1 MSKFSVEFYK
11 NEKGEKPAKEF
22 ILSQNAKMKA
32 KLFGVVDLLEEYG
45 NQLKMPYSKPI
56 GDGIF
61 EIRAKIGSDISR
73 ILYFFYYEGR
83 IIMTNG
89 FTKKT
94 QKTPPEQIEKAKRY
108 RQMFLERENRNE

>member
-32 KLFGVVDLLEEYG
+32 KLFATIDLLEEYG
-45 NQLKMPYSKPI
+45 NELKMPHSKPI

-61 EIRAKIGSDISR
+61 EIRVKIGSDITR
-73 ILYFFYYEGR
+73 VLYFFYYEGR

-89 FTKKT
+89 FAKKT
-94 QKTPPEQIEKAKRY
+94 QKTPQEQIEKAKRY
-108 RQMFLERENRNE
+108 RQMFLERENQK

>member
-32 KLFGVVDLLEEYG
+32 KLFATIDLLEEYG
-45 NQLKMPYSKPI
+45 NELKMPHSKPI

-61 EIRAKIGSDISR
+61 EIRAKIGSDITR
-73 ILYFFYYEGR
+73 VLYFFYYEWR

-89 FTKKT
+89 FAKKT
-94 QKTPPEQIEKAKRY
+94 QKTPQEQIEKAKRY
-108 RQMFLERENRNE
+108 RQMFLERENQK

>member
-32 KLFGVVDLLEEYG
+32 KLFATIDLLEEYG
-45 NQLKMPYSKPI
+45 NELKMPHSKPI

-61 EIRAKIGSDISR
+61 EIRAKIGSDITR
-73 ILYFFYYEGR
+73 VLYFFYYEGR

-89 FTKKT
+89 FAKKT
-94 QKTPPEQIEKAKRY
+94 QKTPQEQIEKAKKY
-108 RQMFLERENRNE
+108 RQMFLERENQK

>member
-22 ILSQNAKMKA
+22 ILSQNVKMKA
-32 KLFGVVDLLEEYG
+32 KLFATIDLLEEYG
-45 NQLKMPYSKPI
+45 NELKMPHSKPI

-61 EIRAKIGSDISR
+61 EIRAKIGSDITR
-73 ILYFFYYEGR
+73 VLYFFYYEGR

-89 FTKKT
+89 FAKKT
-94 QKTPPEQIEKAKRY
+94 QKTPQEQIEKAKRY
-108 RQMFLERENRNE
+108 RQMFLERENQK